1 MKDKQTMRGIA
12 IALGMLASVIGVLSA
27 ISDFSTVGSDPAYSY
42 RLWAGWAS
50 LVLAI
55 LAGVATIFMILGPRT
70 ASLIMLISGMLGFIC
85 INLFY
90 IDTFYMLAVP
100 LWFIATLLA
109 WISTTPST
117 SKAMREEG

>member
-1 MKDKQTMRGIA
+1 MRVIA
-12 IALGMLASVIGVLSA
+12 IVLGMLASLIGVLSA
-27 ISDFSTVGSDPAYSY
+27 ISAFSAVGGDPAYSY

-55 LAGVATIFMILGPRT
+55 LAGVVAIFMTTHPRT
-70 ASLIMLISGMLGFIC
+70 ASLTMLISGMLGFIS

-109 WISTTPST
+109 WISTTISA
-117 SKAMREEG
+117 SEAMREEG

>member
-1 MKDKQTMRGIA
+1 MRGIA
-12 IALGMLASVIGVLSA
+12 IVLGMLASVIGVLSA
-27 ISDFSTVGSDPAYSY
+27 ISAFSTVGSDPAYSY

-55 LAGVATIFMILGPRT
+55 LAGVAAIFMTTHPRT
-70 ASLIMLISGMLGFIC
+70 ASLTMLISGILGFIC

-100 LWFIATLLA
+100 IWFIATLLA
-109 WISTTPST
+109 WISTTTSA
-117 SKAMREEG
+117 SKAMKGES